1 MASSMVT
8 CPPTHLVFYSITVNR
23 TPVTSVQRKTVGRFH
38 VSRLFISS
46 FNSYS
51 LHPSIIIIYTNRVY
65 IQKERNDCCNG
76 RRREINS
83 RRDIA
88 VTNIIKPITL
98 HRERECVGRYSF
110 CSACSGDTLHVDFV
124 HSIHEMSTLLNGTN
138 NCPFQSW

>member
-1 MASSMVT
+1 MIVATEEGEKST
-8 CPPTHLVFYSITVNR
+8 LV
-23 TPVTSVQRKTVGRFH
+23 H
-38 VSRLFISS
+38 
-46 FNSYS
+46 
-51 LHPSIIIIYTNRVY
+51 
-65 IQKERNDCCNG
+65 
-76 RRREINS
+76 
-83 RRDIA
+83 IA

>member
-83 RRDIA
+83 RRDIVVDEYNKA
-88 VTNIIKPITL
+88 HNFTQ
-98 HRERECVGRYSF
+98 RERVLVVTRSVLLVPVIHC
-110 CSACSGDTLHVDFV
+110 TLTS
-124 HSIHEMSTLLNGTN
+124 SILFTKCQH
-138 NCPFQSW
+138 C